1 MQHKSVNLWPNCK
14 LPKLKITI
22 IIPILNEAA
31 TIGQL
36 LSHLVD
42 SVKDK
47 NNLQEIIV
55 VDGGSI
61 DTSRKVVAQISKRY
75 DVEIKWLSSKKGRA
89 VQLNTGAKTAK
100 GEILYFLHA
109 DSFPPQYFDQ
119 DIIQEVKKGNNA
131 GCFRM
136 KFDSNHI
143 WLRFLGWLTQFESKR
158 CRGGDQ
164 SQFITKKLFK
174 EVDGYDESYIV
185 YEDNDLVDRLFAI
198 NQFVIIPRYV
208 ITSARRYRE
217 VGVWRL
223 QYHFLNIHM
232 RRWMGASSE
241 DLYRYY
247 KEKVIS

>member
-1 MQHKSVNLWPNCK
+1 M
-14 LPKLKITI
+14 KISI

-31 TIGQL
+31 TICKL
-36 LSHLVD
+36 LSHLIQT
-42 SVKDK
+42 SSSPNFIK
-47 NNLQEIIV
+47 EIIV
-55 VDGGSI
+55 VDGGSV
-61 DTSRKVVAQISKRY
+61 DESRKTVTDFANTQKTS
-75 DVEIKWLSSKKGRA
+75 IKLVSSEKGRA
-89 VQLNTGAKTAK
+89 KQMNTGAAAAS

-109 DSFPPQYFDQ
+109 DSFPPDGYDK
-119 DIIQEVKKGNNA
+119 DIIQQIHGGNEA

-136 KFDSNHI
+136 KFDSEHW

-164 SQFITKKLFK
+164 SQFITASLFK
-174 EVDGYDESYIV
+174 EIDGYDEAYIV

-198 NQFVIIPRYV
+198 DKFVIIPKYV

-232 RRWMGASSE
+232 RRWLGASSE

-247 KEKVIS
+247 KEKVVS

>member
-1 MQHKSVNLWPNCK
+1 M
-14 LPKLKITI
+14 KISI

-31 TIGQL
+31 TISKL
-36 LSHLVD
+36 LWYLINS
-42 SVKDK
+42 SKEK
-47 NNLQEIIV
+47 ENIAEILV

-61 DTSRKVVAQISKRY
+61 DRSQEVVEKIVYETNHKVKLIPS
-75 DVEIKWLSSKKGRA
+75 EKGRA
-89 VQLNTGAKTAK
+89 LQLNTGAASAK
-100 GEILYFLHA
+100 GDILYFLHA
-109 DSFPPQYFDQ
+109 DSFPPQDYDQ
-119 DIIQEVKKGNNA
+119 SIIEEVKKGNEA

-136 KFDSNHI
+136 KFDSNHW

-164 SQFITKKLFK
+164 SQFITRKLFDQI
-174 EVDGYDESYIV
+174 DGYDEDFIV

-198 NQFVIIPRYV
+198 DQFVIIPRYV

-217 VGVWRL
+217 IGVWRL

-247 KEKVIS
+247 KEKVVS

>member
-1 MQHKSVNLWPNCK
+1 M
-14 LPKLKITI
+14 KISI

-31 TIGQL
+31 TMRML
-36 LSHLVD
+36 LLHLIQVAYQKENIAD
-42 SVKDK
+42 I
-47 NNLQEIIV
+47 LV
-55 VDGGSI
+55 VDGGSNDGSQELI
-61 DTSRKVVAQISKRY
+61 KEISSDY
-75 DVEIKWLSSKKGRA
+75 DDGLIKLIHSEKGRA
-89 VQLNTGAKTAK
+89 RQMNTGAKSAN

-109 DSFPPQYFDQ
+109 DSLPPKEYDRF
-119 DIIQEVKKGNNA
+119 IIQEVQKGNEA

-136 KFDSNHI
+136 KFDSRHW

-164 SQFITKKLFK
+164 SQFITASLFD
-174 EVDGYDESYIV
+174 EIDGYDEAYIV
-185 YEDNDLVDRLFAI
+185 YEDNDLVDRLFAM
-198 NQFVIIPRYV
+198 NKFVIIPEYV

-217 VGVWRL
+217 IGVWRL

-247 KEKVIS
+247 KEKVVS

>member
-1 MQHKSVNLWPNCK
+1 M
-14 LPKLKITI
+14 PKLKISI

-36 LSHLVD
+36 LSHLINNT
-42 SVKDK
+42 KD
-47 NNLQEIIV
+47 NANLQEIIV

-61 DTSRKVVAQISKRY
+61 DTSIAVVEQVSKNY
-75 DVEIKWLSSKKGRA
+75 DVEIKCISSKKGRA
-89 VQLNTGAKTAK
+89 VQLNAGGKTAK
-100 GEILYFLHA
+100 GDILYFLHA
-109 DSFPPQYFDQ
+109 DSFPPLYFDQ
-119 DIIQEVKKGNNA
+119 DVIEEVKKGNNA

-164 SQFITKKLFK
+164 SQFITKQLFE
-174 EVDGYDESYIV
+174 EVNGYDESYIV

-198 NQFVIIPRYV
+198 NQFVIIPKYV

-217 VGVWRL
+217 IGVWRL

-247 KEKVIS
+247 KEKVVN

>member
-1 MQHKSVNLWPNCK
+1 MKVS
-14 LPKLKITI
+14 I
-22 IIPILNEAA
+22 IIPILNEAK
-31 TIGQL
+31 TIGL
-36 LSHLVD
+36 LVSHLIT
-42 SVKDK
+42 SSK
-47 NNLQEIIV
+47 NKENIKEIII

-61 DTSRKVVAQISKRY
+61 DGSQEIVDTISKNEK
-75 DVEIKWLSSKKGRA
+75 VIVKLISSKKGRA
-89 VQLNTGAKTAK
+89 KQLNTGAANAK

-109 DSFPPQYFDQ
+109 DSFPPKHYDHN
-119 DIIQEVKKGNNA
+119 IIEEVKKGNQA

-136 KFDSNHI
+136 KFDSNHW

-164 SQFITKKLFK
+164 SQFITALLFQQIK
-174 EVDGYDESYIV
+174 GYDESFIV
-185 YEDNDLVDRLFAI
+185 YEDNDLVDRLFDI
-198 NQFVIIPRYV
+198 DQFVIIPKYV

-247 KEKVIS
+247 KEKVVS

>member
-1 MQHKSVNLWPNCK
+1 M
-14 LPKLKITI
+14 KISI
-22 IIPILNEAA
+22 IIPILNEAE
-31 TIGQL
+31 TISML
-36 LSHLVD
+36 ILHLIRF
-42 SVKDK
+42 SKSK
-47 NNLQEIIV
+47 ESIKEIII
-55 VDGGSI
+55 VDGGSKDGSQKI
-61 DTSRKVVAQISKRY
+61 VSTISRNEKTT
-75 DVEIKWLSSKKGRA
+75 IKLIPSKKGRA
-89 VQLNTGAKTAK
+89 RQLNAGAANAK

-109 DSFPPQYFDQ
+109 DSFPPKYYDHS
-119 DIIQEVKKGNNA
+119 IIEEVKKGNEA

-136 KFDSNHI
+136 KFDSNHW

-164 SQFITKKLFK
+164 SQFITTSLFHQIK
-174 EVDGYDESYIV
+174 GYDESFIV

-198 NQFVIIPRYV
+198 NQFVIIPEYIV
-208 ITSARRYRE
+208 TSARRYHE

-247 KEKVIS
+247 KEKVVS